1 MTVKIIQIMCA
12 PEDCKYQGSFL
23 GLGDDGVVY
32 VANGSGEW
40 ECYMPLKFKVSALSD
55 REQESKLMEE
65 LTTRSYRILEGI
77 GIRTIQQLINSNLTY
92 VDVKQIPSCGL
103 KSTEEI
109 IDVMYKLKNN

>member
-1 MTVKIIQIMCA
+1 
-12 PEDCKYQGSFL
+12 
-23 GLGDDGVVY
+23 
-32 VANGSGEW
+32 
-40 ECYMPLKFKVSALSD
+40 MPLKCKVSALSD

-92 VDVKQIPSCGL
+92 VDVKQIPNCGL